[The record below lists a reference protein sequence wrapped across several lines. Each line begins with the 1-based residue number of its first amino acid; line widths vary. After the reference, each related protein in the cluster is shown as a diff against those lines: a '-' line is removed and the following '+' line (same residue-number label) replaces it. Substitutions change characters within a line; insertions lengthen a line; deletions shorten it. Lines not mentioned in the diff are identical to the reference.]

1 MTMAKNQSSIY
12 MEVNSQ
18 VSKTDL
24 GSQWATLRPIICV
37 NSPARSEPATKG
49 GPDQLWSAG

>member
-1 MTMAKNQSSIY
+1 
-12 MEVNSQ
+12 MEVISQ

-24 GSQWATLRPIICV
+24 GSLWVTLKSIICV
-37 NSPARSEPATKG
+37 TSPALSEPATKG